1 MRLASISAIEAS
13 HLAGLPVL
21 VRIDAEDDASL
32 REALPT
38 LAHLVD
44 ARARIVVATH
54 RGSAPD
60 HAPSADPIAVTLS
73 EMLGRPIHRLDDWK
87 GEAGLRAVNG
97 LSDGEI
103 LMIENLA
110 RETGES
116 TGDDAVAEALGHLAD
131 IYCNEA
137 FPLAH
142 QIRAST
148 VGVTKH
154 VRRACAG
161 IAFERELN
169 TLDTLLGEMRI
180 PSMAVLGGEA
190 SKEKLLL
197 AEAVARRVERTYIA
211 GQLAL
216 PFLIARGMIAANP
229 AVTDEM
235 LAIAQRV
242 MTEARESKR
251 ALNTPADYT
260 AVTTRAFE
268 RLSRG
273 QPFAVPPIENIA
285 EKDLSRRDLVL
296 CDIGE
301 ATRWSW
307 SDWFGPARTIFW
319 HGPVGISEI
328 DLFCA
333 GSRFLAREL
342 AGRTW
347 PTVHR
352 VVICGASLLTAL
364 QRTGVSPESI
374 RYATRAGRAA
384 LHYFAE
390 RPLPAVDV
398 LERATIAKAEP
409 ARVLI
414 PLNGAERDTLALHAA
429 AEAVAR
435 DAKIFLLHVRSGP
448 DEEQY
453 PDLATS
459 FNEAEKLARR
469 IESER
474 IFARA
479 NAILAARGLLSTQ
492 QVAIQGAPIKV
503 ILRYARRMKADAIVV
518 AATGPLQHLGARRLI
533 DRVSCAA
540 LVARPR

>member
-1 MRLASISAIEAS
+1 MKLASIDTIEAKE
-13 HLAGLPVL
+13 LAGSPVL
-21 VRIDAEDDASL
+21 VRVDAEDDAKL
-32 REALPT
+32 RDALPT
-38 LAHLVD
+38 LAHLAE
-44 ARARIVVATH
+44 ARARIVIATH
-54 RGSAPD
+54 GDSAPD
-60 HAPSADPIAVTLS
+60 GMPSADPIAASLS
-73 EMLGRPIHRLDDWK
+73 EMLGRPINRLDDWK
-87 GEAGLRAVNG
+87 GEAGLRAVSR

-103 LMIENLA
+103 LLIENLA

-116 TGDDAVAEALGHLAD
+116 TGDDALADAFGHLAD

-137 FPLAH
+137 FALAH

-148 VGVTKH
+148 VGVAKH
-154 VRRACAG
+154 VERACAG
-161 IAFERELN
+161 IAFARELN
-169 TLDTLLGEMRI
+169 TLDTMLGEVRM
-180 PSMAVLGGEA
+180 PSLAVLGGEA

-197 AEAVARRVERTYIA
+197 AEAVARRVERTFIA
-211 GQLAL
+211 GQLVL
-216 PFLIARGMIAANP
+216 PFLIARGIIPANAP
-229 AVTDEM
+229 VTHEM
-235 LAIAQRV
+235 VIIAQRM

-251 ALNTPADYT
+251 TLSTPVDYT
-260 AVTTRAFE
+260 VVSPTAFE

-273 QPFAVPPIENIA
+273 RPFAVPPIKNVAENN
-285 EKDLSRRDLVL
+285 LSRDLVL

-301 ATRWSW
+301 TTRWSW

-328 DLFCA
+328 DLFCD
-333 GSRFLAREL
+333 GSRFIAKEL
-342 AGRTW
+342 ASRTW

-352 VVICGASLLTAL
+352 VVICGGGLLTAL
-364 QRTGVSPESI
+364 RRTGLAPERI
-374 RYATRAGRAA
+374 RHATHAGMAA

-398 LERATIAKAEP
+398 LQRVAVAKAEP

-414 PLNGAERDTLALHAA
+414 PLNGSERDTHALHAA
-429 AEAVAR
+429 AEAMAR

-453 PDLATS
+453 PDIGAGL
-459 FNEAEKLARR
+459 NEAEKLARR

-492 QVAIQGAPIKV
+492 QVALQGAPIKV
-503 ILRYARRMKADAIVV
+503 ILRYARRMKAELIVV
-518 AATGPLQHLGARRLI
+518 AATGPLEQLGARRLI
-533 DRVSCAA
+533 DRAPCAA
-540 LVARPR
+540 LVARAH